1 MNLKNSKIL
10 VTGAGGFIGSHL
22 TEALVE
28 RGCNVRAL
36 VHYNSRG
43 SWGLLDLLP
52 KSIQREIEIVQGD
65 VRDPFS
71 SAKAASAC
79 GTIFHLAALI
89 AIPYSYI
96 APAEYVATNVIGTLN
111 MLEAARNSGAVRFI
125 HTSTSEVYGTAR
137 YVPIDENHPL
147 QGQSPYSASKI
158 SADKIAESYYRS
170 FELPVVTV
178 RPFNA
183 FGPRQ
188 SARAIIPTVIS
199 QALYR
204 DKIEV
209 GSLDPV
215 RDLTFVKDTVQGFI
229 KAAEA
234 DNTVGETI
242 NIGMGHGYS
251 IGELI
256 TSIKKLLNKADLPVI
271 QDNKRMR
278 PSKSEVMQLICQNQK
293 ARESFGWS
301 PVFTLEEG
309 LREVIAFIQ
318 SHPDLYRPEIYTV

>member
-1 MNLKNSKIL
+1 MNLENSRIL

-22 TEALVE
+22 TEELVT
-28 RGCNVRAL
+28 RGCKVRAL

-43 SWGLLDLLP
+43 SWGFLDLLP
-52 KSIQREIEIVQGD
+52 KSLQREIEIMQGD

-71 SAKAASAC
+71 SAKAAAAC
-79 GTIFHLAALI
+79 HTIFHLAALI

-96 APAEYVATNVIGTLN
+96 APAEYVSANIVGTLN
-111 MLEAARNSGAVRFI
+111 MLEAARDSGAVRFI
-125 HTSTSEVYGTAR
+125 HTSTSEVYGTAK

-188 SARAIIPTVIS
+188 SARAIIPTVVS
-199 QALYR
+199 QALFR

-209 GSLDPV
+209 GAIDPV

-229 KAAEA
+229 KAAESDSA
-234 DNTVGETI
+234 VGDTI
-242 NIGMGHGYS
+242 NIGTGHGYS
-251 IGELI
+251 IGDLI
-256 TSIKKLLNKADLPVI
+256 IRIKNLLNKPDLPVI
-271 QDNKRMR
+271 QDNKRTR
-278 PSKSEVMQLICQNQK
+278 PSKSEVMQLICGNQK
-293 ARESFGWS
+293 ARESIGWS
-301 PVFTLEEG
+301 PQFTLDEG
-309 LREVIAFIQ
+309 LKEVIAFIEKY
-318 SHPDLYRPEIYTV
+318 PGLYRPEIYTV